1 MEPAAAH
8 TSVAEL
14 GIDTGLGEALADA
27 LLQWSGWVLRR
38 VESVHLLHGER
49 GRRRNSIDCIPPPDP
64 RLAYTPEERTKASID
79 DVQGLV
85 MVPLAMVT
93 KAPMRNLD
101 VIGAEGRTMP
111 VLGRS
116 EDAQASLAALVHLWR
131 KAVGEP
137 GDAVIGALRRVV
149 EGETEEAVAVA
160 EALTERGVVDG
171 RPVVDP
177 GEIPELVA
185 LLVRDLAA
193 NFLLVG
199 LLPARSAGTR
209 QVLKWSA
216 NWRITK
222 RPIRLRHRWM
232 TAAGLWTVTLRIPT
246 RGVSSTASYHLE
258 VHMPAELAPVR
269 LTLPQGD
276 GPIPGGSDETGNPV
290 MHVYG
295 AYPETP
301 DDQDAIL
308 EFGVPWQGLRVQA
321 AFAAAFTGAVFVAGL
336 LLPGALSTLLRAGG
350 GAAGLLLAAPGA
362 LMAVRAG
369 TQENV
374 VASQVL
380 GPLRKVMYACALM
393 LTSAAA
399 SVVGQLHHPWI
410 TALWALCAAAALS
423 AFAALIWAKYA
434 RVGGGW

>member
-1 MEPAAAH
+1 MEPAATH

-149 EGETEEAVAVA
+149 EGETSRRTSCSSACSP
-160 EALTERGVVDG
+160 RG
-171 RPVVDP
+171 
-177 GEIPELVA
+177 
-185 LLVRDLAA
+185 
-193 NFLLVG
+193 
-199 LLPARSAGTR
+199 
-209 QVLKWSA
+209 
-216 NWRITK
+216 
-222 RPIRLRHRWM
+222 
-232 TAAGLWTVTLRIPT
+232 
-246 RGVSSTASYHLE
+246 
-258 VHMPAELAPVR
+258 
-269 LTLPQGD
+269 
-276 GPIPGGSDETGNPV
+276 
-290 MHVYG
+290 
-295 AYPETP
+295 
-301 DDQDAIL
+301 
-308 EFGVPWQGLRVQA
+308 
-321 AFAAAFTGAVFVAGL
+321 
-336 LLPGALSTLLRAGG
+336 
-350 GAAGLLLAAPGA
+350 
-362 LMAVRAG
+362 
-369 TQENV
+369 
-374 VASQVL
+374 
-380 GPLRKVMYACALM
+380 
-393 LTSAAA
+393 
-399 SVVGQLHHPWI
+399 
-410 TALWALCAAAALS
+410 
-423 AFAALIWAKYA
+423 A
-434 RVGGGW
+434 RVPGRY